1 MSHKIALLSHQSYW
15 WPDAPRDLLL
25 YSSPRELCNKFLKR
39 NQIRILYQLSSK
51 TNSFSWDTWAR
62 RRWTS
67 IRCKLADRPPTALR
81 VPHCPPPAVHCP
93 LCPLRRSPT
102 HQECPSLSMSR
113 FPSGS
118 LPSSTQA
125 RGLPSAPLFPISLL
139 VGSTTCRRNC
149 MSSLFLVCPRFFPS
163 TPIQSL
169 LHCSCQGHSGICITK
184 SKEGFLGLFPW
195 NYQKRRHCWNLSA
208 VFFWSGVWDPI
219 SHNFPPLSLVT
230 PSFVY
235 VYFPCAPLTS

>member
-81 VPHCPPPAVHCP
+81 VPHCPPRCALSSVPSQAQPHP
-93 LCPLRRSPT
+93 PGM
-102 HQECPSLSMSR
+102 SLSVHVTVSLWQ
-113 FPSGS
+113 PSQLNTGTRSAFRSS
-118 LPSSTQA
+118 LPHFSPCRQHNLQKELYVITVS
-125 RGLPSAPLFPISLL
+125 GLSPFFSLNSNPVL
-139 VGSTTCRRNC
+139 VA
-149 MSSLFLVCPRFFPS
+149 
-163 TPIQSL
+163 L
-169 LHCSCQGHSGICITK
+169 L
-184 SKEGFLGLFPW
+184 
-195 NYQKRRHCWNLSA
+195 LSRSQ
-208 VFFWSGVWDPI
+208 W
-219 SHNFPPLSLVT
+219 HLH
-230 PSFVY
+230 Y
-235 VYFPCAPLTS
+235 